1 MSNTIIVSTKQRIF
15 KFVNE
20 FNSNDKSFYNVDIKI
35 EEKLYVDGKS
45 YYDISYEYVFNGDKN
60 SRNKIHPFY
69 DSESKEIQDDV
80 EGVIILKNKMT
91 EVMVE
96 YLLYSNEELENVSGT
111 TTAQAYRINI
121 MLSLAKLWD

>member
-1 MSNTIIVSTKQRIF
+1 MSKTIIVSTRQSSF
-15 KFVNE
+15 KFINE
-20 FNSNDKSFYNVDIKI
+20 FDSNDKSYYNVDIKV

-45 YYDISYEYVFNGDKN
+45 YYDISYNYEFNGDKN

-69 DSESKEIQDDV
+69 DGKEIQEDA
-80 EGVIILKNKMT
+80 EGVIIIKNKMT

-96 YLLYSNEELENVSGT
+96 YLLSTSEELEKETGFT
-111 TTAQAYRINI
+111 AAQAYRTCI

>member
-1 MSNTIIVSTKQRIF
+1 MSKTIIVSTKQRIF

-20 FNSNDKSFYNVDIKI
+20 FDSNDKSYYNVNIKV

-45 YYDISYEYVFNGDKN
+45 YYDIGYEYVFNGDKN

-69 DSESKEIQDDV
+69 DGKEIQEDA
-80 EGVIILKNKMT
+80 EGVIITKNKMT
-91 EVMVE
+91 EVMIE
-96 YLLYSNEELENVSGT
+96 YLMYSSEELEKVSGT
-111 TTAQAYRINI
+111 TTAQAYRTCI